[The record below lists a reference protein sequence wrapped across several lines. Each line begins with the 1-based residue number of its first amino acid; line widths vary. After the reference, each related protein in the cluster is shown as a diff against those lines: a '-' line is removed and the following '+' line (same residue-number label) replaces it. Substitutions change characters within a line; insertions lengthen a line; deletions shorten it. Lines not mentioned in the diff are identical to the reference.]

1 VLCVVCGTGDWCAVE
16 GSRDECCALCVV
28 QETGVLLKAHVTSV
42 RNVVV
47 MLCHWLLHAFSIIA
61 LTQLRDPAVHGSL
74 LCLVPFPAIFYILTV
89 KFTDPSGLDI
99 VS

>member
-1 VLCVVCGTGDWCAVE
+1 MLLKAHVTSVV
-16 GSRDECCALCVV
+16 RCVV